1 MGINF
6 GDSTVAPQSAPTI
19 QEVSTPTGMTL
30 DLSKG
35 ATLDLT
41 KRNPGLKKV
50 VLAAGWDTSASGS
63 AFDLDI
69 SAFLLGSS
77 GKVSSVSNV
86 CYFGNKVTQGVKLN
100 GDNLTGE
107 GEGDDET
114 MDIDLSAVP
123 ADVESIVFAVTIYD
137 AVTRRQTFG
146 MVNNSYVRLLDA
158 NSNNKEVCRFRL
170 KDDYS
175 TSTAVIFA
183 KLKRNSGEWEFEAI
197 GEGKQADIN
206 GVFAIYS

>member
-6 GDSTVAPQSAPTI
+6 GDNTTTAPAI
-19 QEVSTPTGMTL
+19 KEVSTPQGMTL
-30 DLSKG
+30 DMSKG

-50 VLAAGWDTSASGS
+50 VLAAGWDISASGS
-63 AFDLDI
+63 NFDLDI
-69 SAFLLGSS
+69 SAFLLGAN
-77 GKVSSVSNV
+77 GKVSSQSNV
-86 CYFGNKVTQGVKLN
+86 CYFGNDTASGLHLN